1 MMSSQRMTPYV
12 LAAAPALSQPLLRG
26 FLLVEPATAQYEP
39 FLEAFAMHSCTPRVL
54 AHREEL
60 MPRLIDVASLSSD
73 AQVEVTKLWLAEAN
87 AERPPVICA
96 WLDCDVGIEELAS
109 HIAHYLVGPGANG
122 KPVFWRYYDPRVLS
136 LVTAVF
142 DAQQRAALL
151 GAIKEWQFAWA
162 GHHWT
167 ISGPGSVRDESAND
181 ARGWPR
187 SDQWPRIDRSNL
199 KTRVV
204 ERLPDLSIENAAR
217 LPSEL
222 DGIFCE
228 VEQMGGLGD
237 ANELADY
244 AWHCAYYGAEFTQ
257 HPRLMEA
264 WPALARRDTTWFD
277 VRATFTPQDFQA
289 LEKAAHSRQ
298 TKRNMS

>member
-1 MMSSQRMTPYV
+1 MSVPHL
-12 LAAAPALSQPLLRG
+12 LAAATEQSQPLSRG
-26 FLLVEPATAQYEP
+26 FLLVEPATVQYEP
-39 FLEAFAMHSCTPRVL
+39 FVEALAMHPCTPRLL

-60 MPRLIDVASLSSD
+60 MPRLIDVASLPSD
-73 AQVEVTKLWLAEAN
+73 AQVEVTELWLAEAN
-87 AERPPVICA
+87 AERPPVVCA
-96 WLDCDVGIEELAS
+96 WLDCDVGIDELAA
-109 HIAHYLVGPGANG
+109 HIAHYLVGPGADG

-136 LVTAVF
+136 LVAAVF
-142 DAQQRAALL
+142 DSEQSAALM
-151 GAIKEWQFAWA
+151 GPIKEWQFPWA
-162 GHHWT
+162 GHRWS
-167 ISGPGSVRDESAND
+167 ISGRGPVADESAND

-187 SDQWPRIDRSNL
+187 TDQWPRIDRSNL

-204 ERLPDLSIENAAR
+204 ERLRALSVESAAR

-228 VEQMGGLGD
+228 AERLGGLGD
-237 ANELADY
+237 ANELVDY
-244 AWHCAYYGAEFTQ
+244 AWHCAHYGSAFTE

-264 WPALARRDTTWFD
+264 LPALARRDTTWFD

-298 TKRNMS
+298 T